1 MSPADFSYSPFP
13 SILSKSR
20 HCMFPGVNMR
30 PSLRLTFGMFA
41 ASLVLGLDDT
51 GPAHSPLNV
60 TAISSRDGYSVLQC
74 WQLASIPIDAMQAAN
89 YPVGNTTVA
98 TWSRIEPKTHIGEA
112 WAPRV
117 QLSVILNGLIRIT
130 SPAPATDP
138 ATEAATNDHDKNAKA
153 KRPETHVAYIMPGTL
168 KSSVVIAADLK
179 SVSTIAGHY
188 TEFPSNTE
196 PTILV
201 QIPFE
206 GDKAPEHTIL
216 HDGPCV

>member
-1 MSPADFSYSPFP
+1 
-13 SILSKSR
+13 
-20 HCMFPGVNMR
+20 
-30 PSLRLTFGMFA
+30 MFA

-51 GPAHSPLNV
+51 GLAHTPLNV

-98 TWSRIEPKTHIGEA
+98 TWSRIEPKTHVGEA
-112 WAPRV
+112 WAPHV

-138 ATEAATNDHDKNAKA
+138 ATGMYLQTGGREGTMHSHEINESMLISTEQQHQLPTIVEAATNDHAKNAKA

-206 GDKAPEHTIL
+206 GDRAPEHTIL